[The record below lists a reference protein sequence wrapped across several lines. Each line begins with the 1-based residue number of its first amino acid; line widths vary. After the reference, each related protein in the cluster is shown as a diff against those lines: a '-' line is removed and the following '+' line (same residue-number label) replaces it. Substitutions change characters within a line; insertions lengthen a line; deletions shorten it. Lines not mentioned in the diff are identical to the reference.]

1 MALNADDAKELA
13 DRFLEAATAIDKYLD
28 DNWTTIDRADYETM
42 SESAKT
48 LLRVCSFMTTVAV
61 GLSIDQMQDDAA
73 QLKQVVAKAKESL
86 ARLQSVRRAM
96 RVAAGMVDL
105 ATAIMSKDPGGIFK
119 AFQGLHELTQDH
131 QA

>member
-13 DRFLEAATAIDKYLD
+13 DRFLEAATAIDKFLD

-61 GLSIDQMQDDAA
+61 GLSIDRMQDDAA
-73 QLKQVVAKAKESL
+73 QLKQVTAKAKESL

>member
-73 QLKQVVAKAKESL
+73 QLKQVTAKAKDSL

-119 AFQGLHELTQDH
+119 AFQGLHELTQDV